1 MNARSHA
8 CNAVGWQ
15 QNSSL
20 LRQAGMTS
28 RGVRSAGDQLVL
40 RSMAGKGASPA
51 EVVLPFR
58 FKPRRWYHVV
68 AAHAAGGTL
77 SASLSVLFVDGAV
90 VSVAE
95 KLKYPKVGW
104 VHGHTPGCM
113 HSPAIPDDCSWY
125 TFQR

>member
-1 MNARSHA
+1 MPF
-8 CNAVGWQ
+8 GWQ
-15 QNSSL
+15 QGSNPFL
-20 LRQAGMTS
+20 QAGMES
-28 RGVRSAGDQLVL
+28 WGVTSAGDQLVL

-77 SASLSVLFVDGAV
+77 SAPLSVLFVDGAA

-95 KLKYPKVGW
+95 KLKYPKVGRL
-104 VHGHTPGCM
+104 HGQAPGWMYAQSCY
-113 HSPAIPDDCSWY
+113 S
-125 TFQR
+125 R